1 MNWSKFKFKKIC
13 TVYQV
18 TDSYHFNNKHSA
30 GSFLNTIE
38 SLLDKYCLLEGR
50 KCSGW
55 KMTSEYFRTTVY
67 KRDRFDC
74 QIDCE
79 INFETT
85 TLTITVKE

>member
-1 MNWSKFKFKKIC
+1 MNCSKLKLKKIC

-18 TDSYHFNNKHSA
+18 TDSYHFNDKHSVV
-30 GSFLNTIE
+30 SFLNTIE
-38 SLLDKYCLLEGR
+38 PLLDKYDLLEGR
-50 KCSGW
+50 KCSSFE
-55 KMTSEYFRTTVY
+55 MTSDYFKTTVY

-79 INFETT
+79 IDFKKT

>member
-1 MNWSKFKFKKIC
+1 MNWSKFKLKKIC

-30 GSFLNTIE
+30 GSFLNTIQ
-38 SLLDKYCLLEGR
+38 SLLDNYYLSEGR
-50 KCSGW
+50 KCSSW
-55 KMTSEYFRTTVY
+55 EMTSDYFRTTVY

-79 INFETT
+79 INFEKT
-85 TLTITVKE
+85 TLTITVKI